1 MMVKYL
7 KFVILKW
14 ILNMIGSLLDVVCG
28 LISLLTLTMYR
39 PWWDYKFRCYSSKLL
54 LKANYEK
61 DFD

>member
-1 MMVKYL
+1 
-7 KFVILKW
+7 
-14 ILNMIGSLLDVVCG
+14 MIGSLLDVVCG